1 MSTENSSEF
10 TFSKAIMNCD
20 HCITGINFRTAKDR
34 CIYKD
39 KNRCMNQN
47 RKRKEQTSKIIT
59 YTGLQFIT

>member
-10 TFSKAIMNCD
+10 TFSKAIMNSD
-20 HCITGINFRTAKDR
+20 HCITGKNFRTAKDR

-47 RKRKEQTSKIIT
+47 RKRKEQTS
-59 YTGLQFIT
+59 